1 MKVMTVSVGLDV
13 AARSVVMAAHE
24 AGAAGKA
31 VAKGTFE
38 QTPAGHARL
47 VKQLL
52 KLAPTYVVM
61 EATGIYHLDLA
72 IALDRAGLPV
82 SVINPRSAKRFAQ
95 LKLKGS
101 KTDSIDA
108 GLLADYGHALLPP
121 RWAAPSTGDLALRD
135 LGRQI
140 NRLTADRTRVKNRL
154 HALNAKQGT
163 YALLLE
169 DEAEAIEA
177 LDRRI
182 ERLRAAMRT
191 LIDDDPI
198 RQSQLKHMIA
208 APGVAEV
215 SAMALLAELAMLPTT
230 MKAPQVSRHAGLDV
244 CLNQSGSSVHGAS
257 RISKGGNAYLRAG
270 TYMPA
275 LVAVRH
281 DPLAKAFYEQLV
293 RRGKK
298 KRQALTAVMRKYLT
312 GLWACL
318 QNNENF
324 DTSKL
329 FSPEHLKSA

>member
-1 MKVMTVSVGLDV
+1 MAISVGLDV
-13 AARSVVMAAHE
+13 AARSVVLAAHD
-24 AGAAGKA
+24 AGKP
-31 VAKGTFE
+31 VAKGSFE
-38 QTPAGHARL
+38 QSPASHARL
-47 VKQLL
+47 AAQLL
-52 KLAPTYVVM
+52 KLAPTHVVM

-101 KTDSIDA
+101 KTDRIDA
-108 GLLADYGHALLPP
+108 GLLADYGTALQPP
-121 RWAAPSTGDLALRD
+121 RWSAPRTDDLALRD

-140 NRLTADRTRVKNRL
+140 NRLTADRTRAKNRL
-154 HALNAKQGT
+154 HALEAKQGT
-163 YALLLE
+163 YALLME
-169 DEAEAIEA
+169 DEADAIAA

-182 ERLRAAMRT
+182 ERLRGAMRT
-191 LIDDDPI
+191 LIDAEPV
-198 RQSQLKHMIA
+198 RRSQLMQMMA

-215 SAMALLAELAMLPTT
+215 SAMALMAELVMLPTS

-244 CLNQSGSSVHGAS
+244 CLNQSGSSVYGAS
-257 RISKGGNAYLRAG
+257 RISKGGNAYLRAA

-281 DPLAKAFYEQLV
+281 DPLVKAFYDQLV

-318 QNNENF
+318 RNGESF

-329 FSPEHLKSA
+329 FSPEHLKNA